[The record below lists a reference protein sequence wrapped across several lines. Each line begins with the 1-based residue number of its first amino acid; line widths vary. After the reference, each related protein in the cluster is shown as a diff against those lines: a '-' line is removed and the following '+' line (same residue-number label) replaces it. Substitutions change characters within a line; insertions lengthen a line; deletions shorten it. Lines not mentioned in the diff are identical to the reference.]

1 MIIRKIVSASV
12 IVLGLAACEDTGHTS
27 RLEEKRDV
35 ATEVPVTESPEK
47 EEKKPEPEIEET
59 TPTQDKPDFSSY
71 ADANEKKK
79 AFFDFLRP
87 AVVIENNR
95 ILKERQYLLAMSNK
109 LQSST
114 PVSEKDT
121 SYARRLG
128 KLYHNEVPSEG
139 VTRSWLDTM
148 LVQVDVIPE
157 ALVLS
162 QAANESGWGTSRF
175 AVQGNNYFGQWC
187 YRKGCG
193 LVPSSRTE
201 GASHEVAV
209 FESAYQSVHAYFM
222 NVNRNAAYK
231 ELREIRLALHDDE
244 NTEEKLSS
252 DQIAS
257 QLTAGLSR
265 YSERGEEYVS
275 EIQAMIRHNN
285 KYWSKG

>member
-12 IVLGLAACEDTGHTS
+12 IVLGLAACEDTGHTG
-27 RLEEKRDV
+27 RVEEKRDV
-35 ATEVPVTESPEK
+35 ATAVPVTDFPEK
-47 EEKKPEPEIEET
+47 EENLPEPEEVEQI
-59 TPTQDKPDFSSY
+59 QNKPDFSTY
-71 ADANEKKK
+71 TDANEKKK

-95 ILKERQYLLAMSNK
+95 ILNERQHLLVMLEQLESGEVLSNE
-109 LQSST
+109 SA
-114 PVSEKDT
+114 

-128 KLYHNEVPSEG
+128 KLYHHEIPSEG
-139 VTRSWLDTM
+139 VTKMWLDTM
-148 LVQVDVIPE
+148 LIRVDVIPE

-187 YRKGCG
+187 YREGCG
-193 LVPSSRTE
+193 LVPGSRTD
-201 GASHEVAV
+201 GANHEVAV
-209 FESAYQSVHAYFM
+209 FESPYQSVHAYFM
-222 NVNRNAAYK
+222 NVNRNSAYK
-231 ELREIRLALHDDE
+231 ELREIRLTLHDDE
-244 NTEEKLSS
+244 NTDEPLSP
-252 DQIAS
+252 DEVAS

-265 YSERGEEYVS
+265 YSERGADYVS